1 MAICAAAEGSRME
14 RNMNLRRNYIFTNKR
29 YSEKSIMSA
38 ILGVISLGALIAAVY
53 YTFLAGGEAMV
64 GYGVTALLAA
74 IFSAAGLIL
83 GILSR
88 LEKDQFY
95 LFSYIGIVTN
105 TLAILSIVYIIY
117 VGNFV

>member
-1 MAICAAAEGSRME
+1 
-14 RNMNLRRNYIFTNKR
+14 MNLKRNYIFTNKR

-38 ILGVISLGALIAAVY
+38 VLGVISLGALVAAVY

-64 GYGVTALLAA
+64 GYGVTALLAT
-74 IFSAAGLIL
+74 IFSVVGLVL
-83 GILSR
+83 GILSK
-88 LEKDQFY
+88 LEKDKFY

-105 TLAILSIVYIIY
+105 ALAVISIIYIIY

>member
-1 MAICAAAEGSRME
+1 
-14 RNMNLRRNYIFTNKR
+14 MNLRRNYIFTNKR
-29 YSEKSIMSA
+29 YSEMSIMSA
-38 ILGVISLGALIAAVY
+38 VLGVISLGALIAAVY

-74 IFSAAGLIL
+74 IFSVVGLVL
-83 GILSR
+83 GILSK
-88 LEKDQFY
+88 LEKDKFY

-105 TLAILSIVYIIY
+105 AVAVISITFIIY

>member
-1 MAICAAAEGSRME
+1 
-14 RNMNLRRNYIFTNKR
+14 MNLRRNYIFTNKR

-38 ILGVISLGALIAAVY
+38 VLGVISLGALIAAVY

-64 GYGVTALLAA
+64 GYGVTALLAT
-74 IFSAAGLIL
+74 IFSIVGLVL
-83 GILSR
+83 GILSK
-88 LEKDQFY
+88 LEKDKFY

-105 TLAILSIVYIIY
+105 ALAVISIIYIIY

>member
-1 MAICAAAEGSRME
+1 
-14 RNMNLRRNYIFTNKR
+14 MNLKRNYIFTNKR

-38 ILGVISLGALIAAVY
+38 VLGVISLGALVAAVY

-64 GYGVTALLAA
+64 GYGVTALLAT
-74 IFSAAGLIL
+74 IFSVVGLVL
-83 GILSR
+83 GILSKV
-88 LEKDQFY
+88 EKDKFY

-105 TLAILSIVYIIY
+105 ALAVISIIYIIY

>member
-1 MAICAAAEGSRME
+1 
-14 RNMNLRRNYIFTNKR
+14 MNLKRNYIFTNKR

-38 ILGVISLGALIAAVY
+38 VLGVISLGALIAAVY

-74 IFSAAGLIL
+74 IFSVVGLVL
-83 GILSR
+83 GILSK
-88 LEKDQFY
+88 LEKDKFY

-105 TLAILSIVYIIY
+105 ALAVISIIYIIY